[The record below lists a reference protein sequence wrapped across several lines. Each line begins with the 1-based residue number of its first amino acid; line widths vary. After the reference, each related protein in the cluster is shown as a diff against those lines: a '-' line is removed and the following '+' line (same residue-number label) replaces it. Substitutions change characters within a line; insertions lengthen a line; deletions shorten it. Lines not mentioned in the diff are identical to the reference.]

1 MACAWIPGYKKRTL
15 NLNSENTIMASYTG
29 TVGNDT
35 INGTPENDVIDGLA
49 GDDRLYGREG
59 NDSISGDAGDDQLD
73 GGPGNDTLDGGDG
86 SDWVYYLEA
95 SGAVTV
101 NLALGTASGADAGSD
116 TLISVENVSGS
127 AYGDTLIGS
136 AASDNLYGEAG
147 NDSLDGG
154 AGDDNLYGGNDNDT
168 LSGGAGSDY
177 FQFRSTAAD
186 TSTDTITD
194 FQAGLGGDWLSIP
207 TWLFSNY
214 TSGADP
220 FASGHTRLTQSG
232 ANTLV
237 EIDVDGAAGVAGFE
251 TIAILNNVNK
261 TSLVASN
268 LGGFEPPLSAGA
280 TDGADSLTGTSGN
293 DYINSGAGN
302 DTLSG
307 LAGDDT
313 LDGGTGSDSLTG
325 GTGNDLFV
333 VDTTGDKVIENV
345 SEGTDTVWASV
356 GYSLPD
362 NVENLT
368 LTGTADYGVG
378 NSLANVITGNGQA
391 NVLIGWAGNDTL
403 DGGAGTDTAQFG
415 GNLANFTLTRSA
427 STYSVHDKVG
437 TDGTDSVSNVEL
449 LQFSDMTVNLTI
461 QAKAAAASL
470 ANVNSLV
477 ELYVAYFN
485 RVPDANG
492 LAYWID
498 QLGAGSTLNQI
509 AESFYS
515 AGVTFSTQTGFSEG
529 MSNQDFINVFYQ
541 NVLGRPAGADAAG
554 LAYWNGKLAE
564 GSSTRSS
571 LGLDIVFAAHTYK
584 GDATWGW
591 VADLLDNKIT
601 VAKTFAIDWGLNYNT
616 EADNITNGVA
626 IAAAVTPTSTAAA
639 ITLIGL
645 ASSDMNLG

>member
-1 MACAWIPGYKKRTL
+1 
-15 NLNSENTIMASYTG
+15 MASYTG
-29 TVGNDT
+29 TASNDT

-49 GDDRLYGREG
+49 GNDRLYGREG
-59 NDSISGDAGDDQLD
+59 NDSISGGTGDDQLD

-116 TLISVENVSGS
+116 TLISIENVSGG
-127 AYGDTLIGS
+127 AYGDSLIGS

-154 AGDDNLYGGNDNDT
+154 AGDDNLYGGNGNDT
-168 LSGGAGSDY
+168 LTGGAGSDY
-177 FQFRSTAAD
+177 FQFRTTAAD
-186 TSTDTITD
+186 TSTDTVTD

-214 TSGADP
+214 ASGANPFTSGHA
-220 FASGHTRLTQSG
+220 RLTQSG
-232 ANTLV
+232 ANTLI
-237 EIDVDGAAGVAGFE
+237 EIDVDGATGSAGFE

-268 LGGFEPPLSAGA
+268 LGGFSPLTSGA
-280 TDGADSLTGTSGN
+280 TDGADSLTGTAGN

-313 LDGGTGSDSLTG
+313 LDGGSGSDSLSG
-325 GTGNDLFV
+325 GTGNDIFV
-333 VDTTGDKVIENV
+333 VDTTGDKVVENA

-378 NSLANVITGNGQA
+378 NSLANVITGNDQA

-403 DGGAGTDTAQFG
+403 DGGAGIDAARFG

-437 TDGTDSVSNVEL
+437 TDGTDSTTNVEL
-449 LQFSDMTVNLTI
+449 LQFNDMAVNLTI

-498 QLGAGSTLNQI
+498 QLSAGSSLNQI

-515 AGVTFSTQTGFSEG
+515 AGVQFTSQTGFSAG
-529 MSNQDFINVFYQ
+529 MSNVDFINVFYQ
-541 NVLGRPAGADAAG
+541 NVLGRPAGADADG
-554 LAYWNGKLAE
+554 LAYWNDKLAD

-571 LGLDIVFAAHTYK
+571 LGLDIVFAAHAYK
-584 GDATWGW
+584 GDPTWGW
-591 VADLLDNKIT
+591 VADLLDNKIA
-601 VAKTFAIDWGLNYNT
+601 VARTFAIDWGLNYNT
-616 EADNITNGVA
+616 DAENITHGVA
-626 IAAAVTPTSTAAA
+626 IAAAVTQTSTTDAL
-639 ITLIGL
+639 TLIGL
-645 ASSDMNLG
+645 TASDMMLG